1 MNQDKS
7 YTVFFLRNIFALL
20 LLFAISPVVSGGS
33 LLNERTYK
41 RLAQIHKLIEKNDY
55 SEALSHLDKLMEQT
69 GNRNYDKAVI
79 QQTYGFVY
87 EAMNRQ
93 NMAITSFNNS
103 LSYEAL
109 PIAAAQGVRINLA
122 SLYFAIGKTKE
133 SLEYFEKWIGIENK
147 PAAGVLVFGGSL
159 YAENGDYDK
168 AVLYINR
175 AINISKEPKESW
187 YQRIAAIY
195 IKMEDYTKAAKILSI
210 LIEKYPTKALYWK
223 QLSACY
229 YYSGDEK
236 KSVSVLVLANQK
248 KLLQSEKEQIDLAKL
263 LASQNT
269 PFQASKIFVEGLQNG
284 VINKNAKNMELLA
297 QIYMQAQER
306 DRAIQAFLDAA
317 SISENPEIYMKV
329 ASLYSDSH
337 QWDKVLAILDKHLP
351 AASKLKASG
360 LILKGIAL
368 YETGKIE
375 ASRKV
380 FQQVSSQ
387 QENAKLA
394 ASWLEYLRLVPTP

>member
-1 MNQDKS
+1 M
-7 YTVFFLRNIFALL
+7 
-20 LLFAISPVVSGGS
+20 LFRS
-33 LLNERTYK
+33 
-41 RLAQIHKLIEKNDY
+41 
-55 SEALSHLDKLMEQT
+55 
-69 GNRNYDKAVI
+69 
-79 QQTYGFVY
+79 
-87 EAMNRQ
+87 
-93 NMAITSFNNS
+93 
-103 LSYEAL
+103 
-109 PIAAAQGVRINLA
+109 
-122 SLYFAIGKTKE
+122 
-133 SLEYFEKWIGIENK
+133 
-147 PAAGVLVFGGSL
+147 
-159 YAENGDYDK
+159 
-168 AVLYINR
+168 
-175 AINISKEPKESW
+175 
-187 YQRIAAIY
+187 
-195 IKMEDYTKAAKILSI
+195 
-210 LIEKYPTKALYWK
+210 
-223 QLSACY
+223 
-229 YYSGDEK
+229 
-236 KSVSVLVLANQK
+236 
-248 KLLQSEKEQIDLAKL
+248 
-263 LASQNT
+263 
-269 PFQASKIFVEGLQNG
+269 SKIFVEGLQNG

>member
-103 LSYEAL
+103 LNYEVL

-175 AINISKEPKESW
+175 
-187 YQRIAAIY
+187 RR
-195 IKMEDYTKAAKILSI
+195 AKC
-210 LIEKYPTKALYWK
+210 PTA
-223 QLSACY
+223 
-229 YYSGDEK
+229 
-236 KSVSVLVLANQK
+236 
-248 KLLQSEKEQIDLAKL
+248 
-263 LASQNT
+263 
-269 PFQASKIFVEGLQNG
+269 
-284 VINKNAKNMELLA
+284 
-297 QIYMQAQER
+297 R
-306 DRAIQAFLDAA
+306 
-317 SISENPEIYMKV
+317 
-329 ASLYSDSH
+329 
-337 QWDKVLAILDKHLP
+337 
-351 AASKLKASG
+351 
-360 LILKGIAL
+360 
-368 YETGKIE
+368 
-375 ASRKV
+375 SR
-380 FQQVSSQ
+380 
-387 QENAKLA
+387 
-394 ASWLEYLRLVPTP
+394 